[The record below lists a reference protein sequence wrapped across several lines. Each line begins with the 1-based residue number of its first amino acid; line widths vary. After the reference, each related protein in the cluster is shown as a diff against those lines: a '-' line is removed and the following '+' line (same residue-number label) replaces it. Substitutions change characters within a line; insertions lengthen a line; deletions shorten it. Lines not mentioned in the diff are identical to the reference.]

1 MASALG
7 VGARG
12 RQLSEGAQRCAGG
25 FESGQPQTM
34 LPKHLKLLCSCLG
47 LQAVLVSFIL
57 I

>member
-1 MASALG
+1 MVHEIHIYYIEQQMASALG

-34 LPKHLKLLCSCLG
+34 LPKHLKLN
-47 LQAVLVSFIL
+47 VV
-57 I
+57 